1 MGQEAPY
8 LEEDGNFLEHVHATD
23 TPLDY
28 RNPCPKK
35 GSSKTRNSN
44 RYLKYMYAK
53 SHSEAR
59 ELLESTDDI

>member
-8 LEEDGNFLEHVHATD
+8 LEEVGYFLEYVRAMN

-35 GSSKTRNSN
+35 GSSKTRN
-44 RYLKYMYAK
+44 RYFYLKYMYAK
-53 SHSEAR
+53 SHFEAR
-59 ELLESTDDI
+59 ELVESTDDI